1 MYHDDLESQKENSIE
16 FEAERALDG
25 LDSWWGPACSI
36 LLKIHDAALMRKLG
50 LTQPL
55 GRAASYDFA
64 WAKLEQEKMEL
75 AWNFAT
81 ELGGSLSWSQ
91 LLYKYAMG
99 SQFWLLTGMDMLKS
113 MVLSVRKAL
122 HVTRGESVEPA
133 LKGAIFDLAWHRP
146 LQ

>member
-1 MYHDDLESQKENSIE
+1 MYHDDLESQKENSIK
-16 FEAERALDG
+16 FEAERALGG

-91 LLYKYAMG
+91 LLYKYAFPHGLAVLASDRDGHAEVHGVVRSQG
-99 SQFWLLTGMDMLKS
+99 SS
-113 MVLSVRKAL
+113 R
-122 HVTRGESVEPA
+122 HPR
-133 LKGAIFDLAWHRP
+133 
-146 LQ
+146 